1 MQLSPIWGQLI
12 IILYYDYMWRI
23 QFLMAQID
31 IQQKDYTQFLRHIRL
46 TLKYR
51 HAIEQTD
58 WALVR
63 QYLSRRKMKLPLV
76 K

>member
-1 MQLSPIWGQLI
+1 
-12 IILYYDYMWRI
+12 MWRI